1 MIRKTLFGKLRD
13 GRPVFRYELE
23 SSDGMRVA
31 LINYGAIVTSIVVPD
46 REGRFDDVVLGYDS
60 LEGYLAD
67 PYFMGSIVG
76 RYGNRIAN
84 GKFRLN
90 GHMFH
95 LRLNDGP
102 NHLHGGPDGFY
113 RVMWNEVSSAGAA
126 VQLAYESLD
135 GEEGYPGNLTIRV
148 TYELTGEG
156 GLQIRYEAE
165 TDKPT
170 ILNPTHHSYF
180 NLSGDSSKSVLDH
193 TISISADR
201 YTPLNKQRIPT
212 GELAEVSGT
221 AMDLRQP
228 VPLCKNI
235 GSDFEQIIIG
245 RGFDHNYVLN
255 GGSGRVR
262 KTASVHEKGC
272 GRLMEVFTDQPGMQF
287 YSGNF
292 LDGSMI
298 GKNKQPLSYRCG
310 LCLEAQ
316 NFPDAPNQPA
326 FPSSALMPG
335 EKYRQVTVYKFSTD

>member
-90 GHMFH
+90 GHIFH

-102 NHLHGGPDGFY
+102 NHLHGGPEGFY
-113 RVMWNEVSSAGAA
+113 KVLWSEVSANGSA
-126 VQLAYESLD
+126 VQLTYESLD
-135 GEEGYPGNLTIRV
+135 GEEGYPGNLIINV
-148 TYELTGEG
+148 TYELTGNG
-156 GLQIRYEAE
+156 ALQIRYEAE

-180 NLSGDSSKSVLDH
+180 NLSGDNTKPVVDQE
-193 TISISADR
+193 ISIYADQF
-201 YTPLNKQRIPT
+201 TPLNRFQIPT

-221 AMDLRQP
+221 PMDLRLP
-228 VPLCKNI
+228 VPIGKNI
-235 GSDFEQIIIG
+235 GSDYEQIIIG
-245 RGFDHNYVLN
+245 RGFDHNYVLDN
-255 GGSGRVR
+255 GSDAVKRAAQVYERGS
-262 KTASVHEKGC
+262 
-272 GRLMEVFTDQPGMQF
+272 GRLMEVLTDQPGIQF

-292 LDGSMI
+292 LDGTAT
-298 GKNKQPLSYRCG
+298 GKNKQPLGYRCG

-316 NFPDAPNQPA
+316 NFPDAPNQPG
-326 FPSSALMPG
+326 FPPATLLPG
-335 EKYRQVTVYKFSTD
+335 EKYHQTTVYRFSTD